1 MGLYFLTATKLK
13 ILEVELGLTLAVM
26 FHSMAVLL
34 SHQIVHTRVVG

>member
-13 ILEVELGLTLAVM
+13 LLEVAVM